1 MTQRDEKAII
11 SFKSGFNC
19 AQSVLTAYSDYINLD
34 ENTAKNITSG
44 FGSGMGRLQETCGAV
59 TASFMVISLFNG
71 LKYSDN
77 NESKEAAISMIQEF
91 TEKFKSKNGVMDCST
106 LINCDLKSEEGRQF
120 AKDHNLF
127 ETVCEKCISDSIGI
141 LEEIIEK

>member
-1 MTQRDEKAII
+1 MQEEEKAIY
-11 SFKSGFNC
+11 SFRSGFNC
-19 AQSVLTAYSDYINLD
+19 SQSVLTAYSDYLNLD

-91 TEKFKSKNGVMDCST
+91 TKKFKSNNGVIDCTS
-106 LINCDLKSEEGRQF
+106 LIKSE
-120 AKDHNLF
+120 
-127 ETVCEKCISDSIGI
+127 IIGQKKFVI
-141 LEEIIEK
+141 NR